1 MKQITATEKLKAVN
15 EGTFSKKE
23 FVRQMRL
30 EFPNHITQFN
40 GFNDTVQILKNRG
53 LLFEEKKKVEKP
65 TKVDSYDNRP
75 TLTYSLDALERG
87 IRAELASLGITM
99 PHEGVKS
106 EDYFKA
112 EKKAKE
118 NLEKNPN
125 HYLDLISGESQ
136 KVDKNDKMKE
146 TKRGKEET
154 DTFNGMQK
162 VKLKESIKQ
171 TASDILSKFGHIEGI
186 NSLIKEYIQS
196 NKTLIK
202 ESKIKDT
209 VSDFSNF
216 IEEKYNQSINEGR
229 IKKSKGGKIVTENDY
244 DTGGYVEA
252 MGPKFDAAVDRL
264 VRAFEEWKNGPMTEP
279 GMIPHAKKD
288 VVDYIDRSLDSYLE
302 EEKGK
307 DLDKDGAGPSRSDIR
322 ENKEMDDVYGDG
334 DVVVDITGMSPG
346 MKAVWEIEKEIS
358 EFGDS
363 NDAQLVVDNMIE
375 INSEEHLIYYLKERD
390 IDTPTIVHMVK
401 AYNSASISEK
411 KGKDLDKDGDIDSD
425 DYLMARDKAI
435 EKAMGKEE
443 TLKEAVKKI
452 ILKTLSE
459 QSLNEAATNEL
470 AKFAED
476 YAGFEGMK
484 PAILALENI
493 VTEIE
498 AFYDKTRG
506 KIQKVYDTLGEI
518 RNEDGLKVGGFLA
531 PSIENAFR
539 RDLRPVTK
547 KGFTEGLS
555 QPKVKVLSQK
565 DIDAHNSG
573 EAPLEEEPKQNIF
586 SPAN

>member
-99 PHEGVKS
+99 SHEGVKS

-118 NLEKNPN
+118 NLEKNSN

-136 KVDKNDKMKE
+136 KVNKNDKMKE

-196 NKTLIK
+196 NKTLLK

-209 VSDFSNF
+209 VSDFSKF
-216 IEEKYNQSINEGR
+216 IDEKYDQSINEGR

-307 DLDKDGAGPSRSDIR
+307 DLDKDG
-322 ENKEMDDVYGDG
+322 
-334 DVVVDITGMSPG
+334 
-346 MKAVWEIEKEIS
+346 
-358 EFGDS
+358 
-363 NDAQLVVDNMIE
+363 
-375 INSEEHLIYYLKERD
+375 
-390 IDTPTIVHMVK
+390 
-401 AYNSASISEK
+401 
-411 KGKDLDKDGDIDSD
+411 DIDSD

-435 EKAMGKEE
+435 KKAMGKEE